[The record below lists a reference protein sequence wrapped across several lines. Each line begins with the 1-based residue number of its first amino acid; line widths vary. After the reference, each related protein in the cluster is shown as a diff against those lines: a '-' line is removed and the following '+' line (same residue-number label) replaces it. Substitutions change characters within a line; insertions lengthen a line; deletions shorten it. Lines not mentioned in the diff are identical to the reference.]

1 MIEHEEFI
9 ITQLKEGNESAY
21 RYLYDKYYVRLCR
34 VAKLYTGD
42 NYVSENLVGDLVF
55 YLWENRENISIHSS
69 LSSYLFTSIRNRC
82 LNYLQQSSVVHEARL
97 PSASTEMLEN
107 MSVEPESSPL
117 GVIIE
122 QELEQK
128 INDSIEHLPV
138 ECRNV
143 FKLSRFEN
151 LSYDEIAERLD
162 ISSNTVRYHIKNALS
177 TLRTNLREYMTL
189 FF

>member
-21 RYLYDKYYVRLCR
+21 RYIYDKYYVRLCR
-34 VAKLYTGD
+34 VAKLYTRD

-97 PSASTEMLEN
+97 PSAATEMLEN

-122 QELEQK
+122 KELEQK

-177 TLRTNLREYMTL
+177 TLRTNLREYMPL